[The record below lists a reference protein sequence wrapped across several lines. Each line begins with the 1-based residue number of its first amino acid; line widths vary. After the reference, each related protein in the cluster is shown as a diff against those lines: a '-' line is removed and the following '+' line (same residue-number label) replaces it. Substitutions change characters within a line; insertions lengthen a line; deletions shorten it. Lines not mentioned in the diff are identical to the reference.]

1 MKAIQFF
8 AITALGAALF
18 ASCSNEEELATG
30 SYPSDNLI
38 RVTAGVNNDMT
49 RSDEAVTPTSLTQNF
64 SLTVVNN
71 TNDKYS
77 YANEI
82 FSPKGTEWSCGKN
95 LLWQNLST
103 PVEIVALYPA
113 KDASTFSGVYSK
125 EDKSY
130 GTITYGVNSDQST
143 AAEADD
149 LLIYH
154 NANFVPKNDL
164 KAEKLDIQFNHAFC
178 RVDIEVTIG
187 TEFNASTGLAENP
200 IQRIRVEGTKTTA
213 DISFASA
220 EPFFTVTPSES
231 GDATSITP
239 TQGDFTPAASAT
251 DQAVAKYSCIVI
263 PQTADLKVLLHTS
276 DREFE
281 WTGSQMAL
289 VSGKQYTLQLNMKKS
304 ATARK
309 FILRERESEMITQKE
324 TEHEE
329 DDKTPLHMGSQP
341 APGRMQFGS

>member
-49 RSDEAVTPTSLTQNF
+49 RGDEAATALTKNF

-82 FSPKGTEWSCGKN
+82 FSLNGGTEWTCSNK
-95 LLWQNLST
+95 LLWQNLTT

-113 KDASTFSGVYSK
+113 TDANTFSGVYSK
-125 EDKSY
+125 ENKSY
-130 GTITYGVNSDQST
+130 GTITYGVNPNQST
-143 AAEADD
+143 ADEADD
-149 LLIYH
+149 LLLYH
-154 NANFVPKNDL
+154 NARFVPKDDL
-164 KAEKLDIQFNHAFC
+164 KAEKLDIEFNHAFC

-187 TEFNASTGLAENP
+187 SEFNATNGLAANP
-200 IQRIRVEGTKTTA
+200 IKGIRVEGTQIAA
-213 DISFASA
+213 DINFASA
-220 EPFFTVTPSES
+220 SPTITAK

-239 TQGDFTPAASAT
+239 TPGDFTPAASAAN
-251 DQAVAKYSCIVI
+251 QAVARYSCMVI
-263 PQTADLKVLLHTS
+263 PQTAYLNIVLHTS
-276 DREFE
+276 DKEYE
-281 WTGSQMAL
+281 WTGTQMAL
-289 VSGKQYTLQLNMKKS
+289 ESGKQYTLQLNLTNKS
-304 ATARK
+304 TTARK
-309 FILRERESEMITQKE
+309 FILRERK
-324 TEHEE
+324 
-329 DDKTPLHMGSQP
+329 
-341 APGRMQFGS
+341 

>member
-18 ASCSNEEELATG
+18 ASCSNQEELATG

-49 RSDEAVTPTSLTQNF
+49 RGDEATTALTKNF

-82 FSPKGTEWSCGKN
+82 FSLNSNHEWTCSNK
-95 LLWQNLST
+95 LLWQNLTT

-113 KDASTFSGVYSK
+113 TDASIFSGVYSK
-125 EDKSY
+125 ENKSY

-149 LLIYH
+149 LLLYH
-154 NANFVPKNDL
+154 NTNFVPEKDL
-164 KAEKLDIQFNHAFC
+164 QDGKLDIQFNHAFC

-187 TEFNASTGLAENP
+187 SEFNATNSLAENP
-200 IQRIRVEGTKTTA
+200 IKGIRVEGTKIAA
-213 DISFASA
+213 DIDLASA
-220 EPFFTVTPSES
+220 SPTITAK
-231 GDATSITP
+231 GDAASIIPTP
-239 TQGDFTPAASAT
+239 GDFTPAASAT
-251 DQAVAKYSCIVI
+251 DQAVARYSCMVI
-263 PQTADLKVLLHTS
+263 PQAAYLNIVLHTS
-276 DREFE
+276 DREYE
-281 WTGSQMAL
+281 WTGTQMAL
-289 VSGKQYTLQLNMKKS
+289 ESGKQYTLKLNMTNKS
-304 ATARK
+304 TTARK
-309 FILRERESEMITQKE
+309 FILRERK
-324 TEHEE
+324 
-329 DDKTPLHMGSQP
+329 
-341 APGRMQFGS
+341 

>member
-1 MKAIQFF
+1 MKAKQFF

-49 RSDEAVTPTSLTQNF
+49 RGDEATTALNKDF
-64 SLTVVNN
+64 SLTVVNK
-71 TNDKYS
+71 TNDKFS

-82 FSPKGTEWSCGKN
+82 FSLNGTEWSCDNK
-95 LLWQNLST
+95 LLWQNLTT

-113 KDASTFSGVYSK
+113 TAASTFSGVYSK

-143 AAEADD
+143 AAEVND
-149 LLIYH
+149 LLLYH
-154 NANFVPKNDL
+154 NASFLPKDNL
-164 KAEKLDIQFNHAFC
+164 KDGKLDIQFNHAFC
-178 RVDIEVTIG
+178 RVDIEVIIG

-231 GDATSITP
+231 GDAASITP
-239 TQGDFTPAASAT
+239 TQVDFTPASNAT
-251 DQAVAKYSCIVI
+251 EQAVAKYSCIVI
-263 PQTADLKVLLHTS
+263 PQNAALKVLLHTS

-281 WTGSQMAL
+281 WTGTQMAL
-289 VSGKQYTLQLNMKKS
+289 ESGKQYTLQLNMTNKS

-309 FILRERESEMITQKE
+309 FILRERK
-324 TEHEE
+324 
-329 DDKTPLHMGSQP
+329 
-341 APGRMQFGS
+341 

>member
-1 MKAIQFF
+1 MKAKQFF

-49 RSDEAVTPTSLTQNF
+49 RSDEAVTPTSLTKNF

-71 TNDKYS
+71 TNANFS

-95 LLWQNLST
+95 LLWQNLTT

-113 KDASTFSGVYSK
+113 TTANTFSGVYSK

-130 GTITYGVNSDQST
+130 GTITYSVNPDQSK
-143 AAEADD
+143 ADEADD
-149 LLIYH
+149 LLLYH

-164 KAEKLDIQFNHAFC
+164 KDGKLDIQFKHAFC
-178 RVDIEVTIG
+178 RVDIEVIIG
-187 TEFNASTGLAENP
+187 SEFNTTDGLAVNP
-200 IQRIRVEGTKTTA
+200 IQGISVGGTQIAAEIGFSETA
-213 DISFASA
+213 DPTITAK
-220 EPFFTVTPSES
+220 E
-231 GDATSITP
+231 DAASITP
-239 TQGDFTPAASAT
+239 TQGKFTPAANAT

-281 WTGSQMAL
+281 WTGSQMEL

-309 FILRERESEMITQKE
+309 FILRERK
-324 TEHEE
+324 
-329 DDKTPLHMGSQP
+329 
-341 APGRMQFGS
+341 

>member
-1 MKAIQFF
+1 MKAIHFF

-18 ASCSNEEELATG
+18 ASCSNQEELATG

-49 RSDEAVTPTSLTQNF
+49 RGDEATATALNQNF

-71 TNDKYS
+71 TNDKFS

-82 FSPKGTEWSCGKN
+82 FSLKGTEWSCGKN
-95 LLWQNLST
+95 LLWQNLTT

-125 EDKSY
+125 ENKSY
-130 GTITYGVNSDQST
+130 GTITYGVKSDQSK
-143 AAEADD
+143 ADEVND
-149 LLIYH
+149 LLLYH
-154 NANFVPKNDL
+154 NTSFKPEKDL
-164 KAEKLDIQFNHAFC
+164 QEGKLNIEFNHAFC
-178 RVDIEVTIG
+178 RIDIEVTIG

-213 DISFASA
+213 DISFAST

-231 GDATSITP
+231 GDATNITP
-239 TQGDFTPAASAT
+239 TRRDFTTAANAT
-251 DQAVAKYSCIVI
+251 DQAVARYSCIVI

-281 WTGSQMAL
+281 WTGTQMTL
-289 VSGKQYTLQLNMKKS
+289 ESGKQYTLQLNMKKS

-309 FILRERESEMITQKE
+309 FILRERK
-324 TEHEE
+324 
-329 DDKTPLHMGSQP
+329 
-341 APGRMQFGS
+341 

>member
-71 TNDKYS
+71 NNDKFS

-82 FSPKGTEWSCGKN
+82 FSLKGTEWSCSNK
-95 LLWQNLST
+95 LLWQNLTT

-113 KDASTFSGVYSK
+113 TDANTFSGVYSK
-125 EDKSY
+125 ENKSY
-130 GTITYGVNSDQST
+130 GTITYGVNPNQST
-143 AAEADD
+143 AAEAND
-149 LLIYH
+149 LLLYH

-164 KAEKLDIQFNHAFC
+164 KEEKLDIEFNHAFC

-187 TEFNASTGLAENP
+187 SEFNATNGLAVNP
-200 IQRIRVEGTKTTA
+200 IQGIRVEGTKIAA

-220 EPFFTVTPSES
+220 ETTITAK
-231 GDATSITP
+231 GDATSIIPTP
-239 TQGDFTPAASAT
+239 GDFTPAASAAN
-251 DQAVAKYSCIVI
+251 QAVARYSCMVI
-263 PQTADLKVLLHTS
+263 PQAADLNVVLHTS
-276 DREFE
+276 DREYE
-281 WTGSQMAL
+281 WTGSQMKL
-289 VSGKQYTLQLNMKKS
+289 ESGKQYTLKLNMTKKS
-304 ATARK
+304 TTARK
-309 FILRERESEMITQKE
+309 FILRERK
-324 TEHEE
+324 
-329 DDKTPLHMGSQP
+329 
-341 APGRMQFGS
+341 

>member
-18 ASCSNEEELATG
+18 ASCSNQEELATG

-49 RSDEAVTPTSLTQNF
+49 RSDEAATALTKDF
-64 SLTVVNN
+64 SLTVVNQ

-82 FSPKGTEWSCGKN
+82 FSLSSGTEWTCSNK

-113 KDASTFSGVYSK
+113 TDDNTFSGVYSK
-125 EDKSY
+125 ENKSY
-130 GTITYGVNSDQST
+130 GKITYSVNSDQST
-143 AAEADD
+143 DNDADD
-149 LLIYH
+149 LLLYH

-164 KAEKLDIQFNHAFC
+164 KEEKLDIEFNHAFC
-178 RVDIEVTIG
+178 RVDIEVIIG
-187 TEFNASTGLAENP
+187 KEFNASTGLAANP
-200 IQRIRVEGTKTTA
+200 IQGIRVEGTKTTA
-213 DISFASA
+213 EIGFVST

-231 GDATSITP
+231 GDATSIIPTP
-239 TQGDFTPAASAT
+239 GDFTSAASAT
-251 DQAVAKYSCIVI
+251 DQAVARYSCIVI
-263 PQTADLKVLLHTS
+263 PQAATLKVVLHTS
-276 DREFE
+276 DREYE
-281 WTGSQMAL
+281 WTGTKMAL
-289 VSGKQYTLQLNMKKS
+289 ESGKQYTLQLNMTNKS

-309 FILRERESEMITQKE
+309 FILRERK
-324 TEHEE
+324 
-329 DDKTPLHMGSQP
+329 
-341 APGRMQFGS
+341 

>member
-49 RSDEAVTPTSLTQNF
+49 RGDEAATALNKNF

-82 FSPKGTEWSCGKN
+82 FSLNGGTEWTCSNK

-113 KDASTFSGVYSK
+113 TAANKFSDVYSK
-125 EDKSY
+125 ENKSY
-130 GTITYGVNSDQST
+130 GTITYGVNSNQST
-143 AAEADD
+143 DDKTND
-149 LLIYH
+149 LLLYH

-164 KAEKLDIQFNHAFC
+164 KKEKLDIQFNHAFC

-187 TEFNASTGLAENP
+187 SEFNATNGLAENP
-200 IQRIRVEGTKTTA
+200 IQGIRVEGTKTTA
-213 DISFASA
+213 EIGFVSTEPSF
-220 EPFFTVTPSES
+220 TPTGEV
-231 GDATSITP
+231 TSITP
-239 TQGDFTPAASAT
+239 TPRDFTPAASAT
-251 DQAVAKYSCIVI
+251 DQAVARYSCIVI
-263 PQTADLKVLLHTS
+263 PQTADLNIVLHTS

-281 WTGSQMAL
+281 WTGKQMTL
-289 VSGKQYTLQLNMKKS
+289 ESGKQYTLQLNMKKS

-309 FILRERESEMITQKE
+309 FILRERK
-324 TEHEE
+324 
-329 DDKTPLHMGSQP
+329 
-341 APGRMQFGS
+341 

>member
-1 MKAIQFF
+1 MKAKQFF

-82 FSPKGTEWSCGKN
+82 FSLNSNHEWTCSNK

-113 KDASTFSGVYSK
+113 TDANTFSGVYTK
-125 EDKSY
+125 GNKSC

-149 LLIYH
+149 LLLYH
-154 NANFVPKNDL
+154 NARFVPKNDL
-164 KAEKLDIQFNHAFC
+164 KEEKLNIQFNHAFC

-187 TEFNASTGLAENP
+187 KEFNATNGLAENP
-200 IQRIRVEGTKTTA
+200 IQGIRVEGTKTTA
-213 DISFASA
+213 DINFASA
-220 EPFFTVTPSES
+220 SPTITAK

-239 TQGDFTPAASAT
+239 TPGDFTPAASAT
-251 DQAVAKYSCIVI
+251 DQAVARYSCMVI
-263 PQTADLKVLLHTS
+263 PQTADLNIVLHTS
-276 DREFE
+276 DKEYE
-281 WTGSQMAL
+281 WTGTQMAL
-289 VSGKQYTLQLNMKKS
+289 ESGKQYTLQLNMTNKS
-304 ATARK
+304 TTARK
-309 FILRERESEMITQKE
+309 FILRERK
-324 TEHEE
+324 
-329 DDKTPLHMGSQP
+329 
-341 APGRMQFGS
+341 

>member
-18 ASCSNEEELATG
+18 ASCSNQEGLATG

-49 RSDEAVTPTSLTQNF
+49 RGDEATTALTKDF

-82 FSPKGTEWSCGKN
+82 FSLNGTEWSCSNK
-95 LLWQNLST
+95 LLWQNLTT

-113 KDASTFSGVYSK
+113 TKDNTFDGVYSK
-125 EDKSY
+125 ENKSY

-143 AAEADD
+143 AAEAND

-154 NANFVPKNDL
+154 NANFVPENDL

-178 RVDIEVTIG
+178 RIDIEVTIG
-187 TEFNASTGLAENP
+187 TEFNATNGLAANP
-200 IQRIRVEGTKTTA
+200 IQGISVGGTQIAA
-213 DISFASA
+213 DINLASA
-220 EPFFTVTPSES
+220 SPTITAK
-231 GDATSITP
+231 GDATSIIP
-239 TQGDFTPAASAT
+239 THTQSDFTPATSAT
-251 DQAVAKYSCIVI
+251 DHAIARYSCMVI
-263 PQTADLKVLLHTS
+263 PQTADMNIVLHTS
-276 DREFE
+276 DREYE
-281 WTGSQMAL
+281 WTGTKMAL
-289 VSGKQYTLQLNMKKS
+289 ESGKQYTLQLNMKKS

-309 FILRERESEMITQKE
+309 FILRERK
-324 TEHEE
+324 
-329 DDKTPLHMGSQP
+329 
-341 APGRMQFGS
+341 

>member
-18 ASCSNEEELATG
+18 ASCSNQEELATG

-49 RSDEAVTPTSLTQNF
+49 RGDEAATALNKDF
-64 SLTVVNN
+64 SLTVVNQ

-82 FSPKGTEWSCGKN
+82 FSLNGGTEWTCSNK
-95 LLWQNLST
+95 LLWQNLTT

-113 KDASTFSGVYSK
+113 ADANTFSGVYTK
-125 EDKSY
+125 ENNTI

-149 LLIYH
+149 LLLYH

-164 KAEKLDIQFNHAFC
+164 KEEKLDIQFNHAFC

-187 TEFNASTGLAENP
+187 SEFNATNGLAVNP
-200 IQRIRVEGTKTTA
+200 IQGIRVEGTKIAA
-213 DISFASA
+213 DINLASA
-220 EPFFTVTPSES
+220 SPTITAK

-239 TQGDFTPAASAT
+239 TPGNFTPAASAAN
-251 DQAVAKYSCIVI
+251 QAVARYSCMVI
-263 PQTADLKVLLHTS
+263 PQTANLNIVLHTS
-276 DREFE
+276 DREYE
-281 WTGSQMAL
+281 WTGTQMAL
-289 VSGKQYTLQLNMKKS
+289 ESGKQYTLQLNMTNKS
-304 ATARK
+304 TTARK
-309 FILRERESEMITQKE
+309 FILRERK
-324 TEHEE
+324 
-329 DDKTPLHMGSQP
+329 
-341 APGRMQFGS
+341 

>member
-49 RSDEAVTPTSLTQNF
+49 RGDEAVTPTPLTKDF

-71 TNDKYS
+71 NNANFS

-82 FSPKGTEWSCGKN
+82 FSWNGTEWSCGKN

-103 PVEIVALYPA
+103 LVEIVALYPA
-113 KDASTFSGVYSK
+113 TAASTFTGVYSK
-125 EDKSY
+125 ENKSY
-130 GTITYGVNSDQST
+130 GTITYSVNSDQST
-143 AAEADD
+143 ADDADD
-149 LLIYH
+149 LLLYH
-154 NANFVPKNDL
+154 NASYVPKDNL
-164 KAEKLDIQFNHAFC
+164 ENGKLDIQFNHAFC

-187 TEFNASTGLAENP
+187 SEFNANNGLAENP

-213 DISFASA
+213 DISFAST

-231 GDATSITP
+231 GDAASITP
-239 TQGDFTPAASAT
+239 TRRDFTPAANAT
-251 DQAVAKYSCIVI
+251 EQAVAKYSCIVI

-276 DREFE
+276 DREYE
-281 WTGSQMAL
+281 WTGTQMKL
-289 VSGKQYTLQLNMKKS
+289 ESGKQYTLQLNMKKS

-309 FILRERESEMITQKE
+309 FILRERK
-324 TEHEE
+324 
-329 DDKTPLHMGSQP
+329 
-341 APGRMQFGS
+341 

>member
-18 ASCSNEEELATG
+18 ASCSNQEELATG

-49 RSDEAVTPTSLTQNF
+49 RGDEATATALTKDF

-82 FSPKGTEWSCGKN
+82 FSLKGGTEWSCGKN
-95 LLWQNLST
+95 LLWQNLTT

-113 KDASTFSGVYSK
+113 TAANIFSGVYSK
-125 EDKSY
+125 ENKSY

-143 AAEADD
+143 ADDADD
-149 LLIYH
+149 LLFYH
-154 NANFVPKNDL
+154 NASYVPENDR
-164 KAEKLDIQFNHAFC
+164 KDGKLNIQFKHAFC

-187 TEFNASTGLAENP
+187 SEFNASTGLAENP

-231 GDATSITP
+231 EAATSITP
-239 TQGDFTPAASAT
+239 TPGTFTPATSESAK
-251 DQAVAKYSCIVI
+251 AVARYSCMVI

-281 WTGSQMAL
+281 WTGSQMTL
-289 VSGKQYTLQLNMKKS
+289 ESGKQYTLQLNMKKS

-309 FILRERESEMITQKE
+309 FILRERK
-324 TEHEE
+324 
-329 DDKTPLHMGSQP
+329 
-341 APGRMQFGS
+341 

>member
-49 RSDEAVTPTSLTQNF
+49 RGNEATTALTKNF

-82 FSPKGTEWSCGKN
+82 FSLSGGTEWTCTNK
-95 LLWQNLST
+95 LLWQNLAT

-113 KDASTFSGVYSK
+113 TDANTFSGVYSK
-125 EDKSY
+125 ENKSY
-130 GTITYGVNSDQST
+130 GTITCSVKPDQST
-143 AAEADD
+143 DDKTND
-149 LLIYH
+149 LLLYH
-154 NANFVPKNDL
+154 NANFVPKNNLEDG
-164 KAEKLDIQFNHAFC
+164 KLNILFNHAFC

-187 TEFNASTGLAENP
+187 SEFNATNGLAENP
-200 IQRIRVEGTKTTA
+200 IQGIKVGGTQIAA
-213 DISFASA
+213 DINLASA
-220 EPFFTVTPSES
+220 SPTFTAK
-231 GDATSITP
+231 GDATSIIP

-251 DQAVAKYSCIVI
+251 DQAVARYSCIVI
-263 PQTADLKVLLHTS
+263 PQAATLKVVLHTS
-276 DREFE
+276 DREYE
-281 WTGSQMAL
+281 WTGTKMAL
-289 VSGKQYTLQLNMKKS
+289 ESGKQYTLQLNMTNKS

-309 FILRERESEMITQKE
+309 FILRERK
-324 TEHEE
+324 
-329 DDKTPLHMGSQP
+329 
-341 APGRMQFGS
+341 

>member
-18 ASCSNEEELATG
+18 ASCSNQEELETG

-49 RSDEAVTPTSLTQNF
+49 RSDEAATALTKNF

-82 FSPKGTEWSCGKN
+82 FSLSSGTEWSCSNK
-95 LLWQNLST
+95 LLWQNLTT

-113 KDASTFSGVYSK
+113 TEANTFSGVYTK
-125 EDKSY
+125 ENNTI

-143 AAEADD
+143 AADADD
-149 LLIYH
+149 LLLYH
-154 NANFVPKNDL
+154 NTNFVPEKDL
-164 KAEKLDIQFNHAFC
+164 QDGKLDIQFNHAFC

-187 TEFNASTGLAENP
+187 SEFNATNGLAENP
-200 IQRIRVEGTKTTA
+200 IKGIRVEGTKTTA
-213 DISFASA
+213 DINLASA
-220 EPFFTVTPSES
+220 PPTITAK
-231 GDATSITP
+231 GDATSIIPTP
-239 TQGDFTPAASAT
+239 GDFTPAASAAN
-251 DQAVAKYSCIVI
+251 QAVARYSCMVI
-263 PQTADLKVLLHTS
+263 PQTADLNIVLHIS

-281 WTGSQMAL
+281 WTGTKMAL
-289 VSGKQYTLQLNMKKS
+289 ESGKQYTLKLNMTNKS
-304 ATARK
+304 TTARK
-309 FILRERESEMITQKE
+309 FILRERK
-324 TEHEE
+324 
-329 DDKTPLHMGSQP
+329 
-341 APGRMQFGS
+341 

>member
-18 ASCSNEEELATG
+18 ASCSNQEEPATG

-49 RSDEAVTPTSLTQNF
+49 RGDEATATALNQNF

-71 TNDKYS
+71 TNANFS

-82 FSPKGTEWSCGKN
+82 FSLNGTEWSCGKN
-95 LLWQNLST
+95 LLWQNLAT

-113 KDASTFSGVYSK
+113 TAANTFSGVYSK

-130 GTITYGVNSDQST
+130 GTITYGVNPDQST

-154 NANFVPKNDL
+154 NANFVPENDL
-164 KAEKLDIQFNHAFC
+164 ENGKLNIQFYHAFC

-187 TEFNASTGLAENP
+187 SEFNATTGLAANP
-200 IQRIRVEGTKTTA
+200 IQGIRVEGTKTTA
-213 DISFASA
+213 EIGFVST

-239 TQGDFTPAASAT
+239 TPGDFTSAASAT
-251 DQAVAKYSCIVI
+251 EQAVARYSCMVI
-263 PQTADLKVLLHTS
+263 PQAATLKVVLHTS
-276 DREFE
+276 DKEYE
-281 WTGSQMAL
+281 WTGTQMAL
-289 VSGKQYTLQLNMKKS
+289 ESGKQYTLQLNMTNKS
-304 ATARK
+304 ATVRK
-309 FILRERESEMITQKE
+309 FILREK
-324 TEHEE
+324 
-329 DDKTPLHMGSQP
+329 K
-341 APGRMQFGS
+341 

>member
-18 ASCSNEEELATG
+18 ASCSNQEELATG

-82 FSPKGTEWSCGKN
+82 FSLNGTEWSCSNK
-95 LLWQNLST
+95 LLWQNLAT

-113 KDASTFSGVYSK
+113 TDANTFSGVYSK
-125 EDKSY
+125 ENNTI
-130 GTITYGVNSDQST
+130 GTITYSVNSDQST
-143 AAEADD
+143 ADDAND
-149 LLIYH
+149 LLLYH
-154 NANFVPKNDL
+154 NANFVPENDL
-164 KAEKLDIQFNHAFC
+164 KDGKLNIEFKHAFC

-187 TEFNASTGLAENP
+187 SEFNANNGLAENP
-200 IQRIRVEGTKTTA
+200 IQGISVGGTKIAAEIGFSETA
-213 DISFASA
+213 D
-220 EPFFTVTPSES
+220 PTFTAT
-231 GDATSITP
+231 GDAASITP
-239 TQGDFTPAASAT
+239 TPGTFTPAASAAN
-251 DQAVAKYSCIVI
+251 QAVARYSCIVI
-263 PQTADLKVLLHTS
+263 PQTTALKVLLHTS

-289 VSGKQYTLQLNMKKS
+289 ESGKQYTLQLNMKKS

-309 FILRERESEMITQKE
+309 FILRERK
-324 TEHEE
+324 
-329 DDKTPLHMGSQP
+329 
-341 APGRMQFGS
+341 

>member
-18 ASCSNEEELATG
+18 ASCSNQEELATG

-49 RSDEAVTPTSLTQNF
+49 RGNEAATALNKNF

-82 FSPKGTEWSCGKN
+82 FSLSSGTEWTCSNK
-95 LLWQNLST
+95 LLWQNLTT

-113 KDASTFSGVYSK
+113 TAANKFSDVYSK
-125 EDKSY
+125 ENNTI
-130 GTITYGVNSDQST
+130 GTITYSVNSDQST
-143 AAEADD
+143 ADEAND
-149 LLIYH
+149 LLLYH

-164 KAEKLDIQFNHAFC
+164 KEEKLDIQFNHAFC

-187 TEFNASTGLAENP
+187 SEFNATNGLAENP
-200 IQRIRVEGTKTTA
+200 IQGIRVEGTKTTA
-213 DISFASA
+213 EIGFVSTEPSF
-220 EPFFTVTPSES
+220 TPTGEV
-231 GDATSITP
+231 TSITP
-239 TQGDFTPAASAT
+239 TPRDFTPAASAT
-251 DQAVAKYSCIVI
+251 DQAVARYSCIVI
-263 PQTADLKVLLHTS
+263 PQTADLNIVLHTS

-281 WTGSQMAL
+281 WTGKQMTL
-289 VSGKQYTLQLNMKKS
+289 ESGKQYTLKLNMTKKS
-304 ATARK
+304 TTARK
-309 FILRERESEMITQKE
+309 FILRERK
-324 TEHEE
+324 
-329 DDKTPLHMGSQP
+329 
-341 APGRMQFGS
+341 